1 MTDERTRRPVPHVVD
16 AVAEAEGVEP
26 ATLDPPLAEIVDPD
40 ALETLIEDSTASDLE
55 VRSAY
60 RGHDIVVDD
69 SGRVQV
75 D

>member
-1 MTDERTRRPVPHVVD
+1 MNTLQDPISQIVD

-26 ATLDPPLAEIVDPD
+26 VALDPPLAKIVDPD
-40 ALETLIEDSTASDLE
+40 ALETLIEDSATSNLE
-55 VRSAY
+55 IQFAY

>member
-1 MTDERTRRPVPHVVD
+1 MNTLQDPISQIVD

-26 ATLDPPLAEIVDPD
+26 VALDPPLAEIVDPD
-40 ALETLIEDSTASDLE
+40 ALETLIEDSATSNLE
-55 VRSAY
+55 IQFAY